1 MRSSIIALCT
11 AGLLAGC
18 GSGGD
23 GSPIA
28 TSPGSSSTAMAL
40 GGMQLGVS
48 GEGGASEEVLGV
60 DVVSPLLGDGGL
72 IGTTLGGGSDG
83 MLAGNV
89 PAGGLVPEG
98 ALAPLT
104 DGLAQIESQVPSL
117 GVSGEGGLG
126 EDLFG
131 HDLTGLLVGTEGGLV
146 PNLLAGG
153 NDGQL
158 GDIAPSGSAPLAP
171 VGDLVAD
178 VITGAQATSRT
189 NQLGDLSP
197 VLSPVLLG
205 LLGVGGEGSGP
216 VPGVELPALP
226 LAQLEPVLVPVT
238 ELALPLLATPL
249 LPNGTTAYDIVF
261 PVVFGAGLGIADST
275 LPLERVNDI
284 LVGVLP

>member
-11 AGLLAGC
+11 AGFLAGC
-18 GSGGD
+18 SSGGD
-23 GSPIA
+23 SPIA
-28 TSPGSSSTAMAL
+28 TNPGSSSTAMAL
-40 GGMQLGVS
+40 GGMQMGVS

-72 IGTTLGGGSDG
+72 VGTTLGGGSDG
-83 MLAGNV
+83 MLAGNA
-89 PAGGLVPEG
+89 PAGGIVPEG

-104 DGLAQIESQVPSL
+104 DGLAQIESQVPPL

-146 PNLLAGG
+146 PNLLTGG
-153 NDGQL
+153 SEGQL
-158 GDIAPSGSAPLAP
+158 GDVAPSDSAPLAP

-178 VITGAQATSRT
+178 VIDGAQATS
-189 NQLGDLSP
+189 NNDQLGDLSP
-197 VLSPVLLG
+197 VLSPVVLG

-216 VPGVELPALP
+216 VPGVELPSLP
-226 LAQLEPVLVPVT
+226 LAELEPIIVPVT
-238 ELALPLLATPL
+238 ELAVPLLATPL

-261 PVVFGAGLGIADST
+261 PVVFGPVTGIADST
-275 LPLERVNDI
+275 LPLETINDT